1 VKISNRSEGIKD
13 VKKLKIKLWELCRH
27 ITRATYIKED
37 GCWDCFTCGKHIDV
51 PAKAQTGHFIP
62 SASGGAFLRYD
73 LRNLRIQCYHCN
85 INLGGNGS
93 FFYKNLVEEKGQD
106 YVDQIFK
113 DKHKTVKADWVWFEE
128 KIKEYT
134 EILAKS

>member
-1 VKISNRSEGIKD
+1 MKTSKSD
-13 VKKLKIKLWELCRH
+13 VKKLKVKLWELCKQIVRK
-27 ITRATYIKED
+27 TYIKED
-37 GCWDCFTCGKHIDV
+37 GTWDCFTCGKHIDI

-93 FFYKNLVEEKGQD
+93 FYYKNLVEEKGQY
-106 YVDQIFK
+106 YVDQIFI
-113 DKHKTVKADWVWFEE
+113 DKHKTIKADWVWFEA
-128 KIKEYT
+128 KIEEYKD
-134 EILAKS
+134 ILAKS